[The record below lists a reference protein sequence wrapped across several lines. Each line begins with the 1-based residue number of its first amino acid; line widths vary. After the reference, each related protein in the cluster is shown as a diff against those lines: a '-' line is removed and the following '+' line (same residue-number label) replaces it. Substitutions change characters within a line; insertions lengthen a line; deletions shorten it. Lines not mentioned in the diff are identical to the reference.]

1 MNSGAFI
8 LNDNL
13 MHLESWMQQNEALR
27 DNLFV
32 EDGDLVW
39 KNGNINEHVNIENFY
54 LPTLLYNENFQKD
67 IQDSNKIDAEDLFH
81 IVEVHVLA
89 QQFQEN
95 LILDQTIVEFQ
106 YLTDQNNE
114 PFIAFRDNEG
124 KSYKLKKDL
133 QESFQIYHDLKSQ
146 YGEVKLVDFKKE
158 LEKLNH
164 ESKCESN

>member
-1 MNSGAFI
+1 
-8 LNDNL
+8 

-164 ESKCESN
+164 ESK

>member
-8 LNDNL
+8 LNDNI

-27 DNLFV
+27 DNLLV
-32 EDGDLVW
+32 EGSDLVW
-39 KNGNINEHVNIENFY
+39 KNGDMIERVNIENFY
-54 LPTLLYNENFQKD
+54 LPTLLYNENFQRD

-81 IVEVHVLA
+81 IIEVHVLA
-89 QQFQEN
+89 QEFQTDFITN
-95 LILDQTIVEFQ
+95 QTIVEFQ

-124 KSYKLKKDL
+124 KSYKLKNDL
-133 QESFQIYHDLKSQ
+133 QESFQIYHNLKREQ
-146 YGEVKLVDFKKE
+146 GEVKLEDFKRE

-164 ESKCESN
+164 ESK

>member
-164 ESKCESN
+164 ESK